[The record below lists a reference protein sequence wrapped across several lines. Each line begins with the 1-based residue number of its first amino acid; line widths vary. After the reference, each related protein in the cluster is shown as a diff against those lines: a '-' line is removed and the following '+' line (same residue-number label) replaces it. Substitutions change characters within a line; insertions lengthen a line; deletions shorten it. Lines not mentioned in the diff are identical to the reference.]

1 MKLLL
6 SISENFKMAIDSII
20 SNKMRS
26 FLTMLGIIIGIS
38 SVIAIVSLG
47 EGGQNTITAE
57 FEKIGASTINI
68 SVNQM
73 KAEQS
78 EYITYKDIEQIKEKV
93 EAVKYI
99 SPGISKSGVVISDI
113 KNKRASVTGGN
124 PDIFPLQNSEFLY
137 GRAFNEREY
146 IEGKPVIVIDE
157 YSARSLFGFT
167 DVVGKSIKVGN
178 RKSPV
183 KATIVGVTKLDMGPF
198 AGNFDDNGMPAFVIT
213 PTTFLNTMYSGETSI
228 DRITLMATSKDKGEE
243 AGNAAR
249 NILESRH
256 NNRGK
261 DVYRIENVL
270 KQLDQVNKVLGI
282 FTAFISAVA
291 AISLLVGGIGV
302 MNIMLVS
309 VTERTREI
317 GIRKAIGATTTAIL
331 LQFLTE
337 SVIISLIGGII
348 GMLLGISGA
357 YAIGSFAN
365 ITPSLSPGAIIGAI
379 LFSSAVGIFFGI
391 YPARKAANLDPIEA
405 LRYE

>member
-1 MKLLL
+1 MNF
-6 SISENFKMAIDSII
+6 ISNFIENFKMALDSIK

-38 SVIAIVSLG
+38 SVITIVSLG
-47 EGGQNTITAE
+47 QGGQNTITGE
-57 FEKIGASTINI
+57 FEKIGAATVSIN
-68 SVNQM
+68 VDTTKVKQND
-73 KAEQS
+73 
-78 EYITYKDIEQIKEKV
+78 YITFEDIKQIRDKV
-93 EAVKYI
+93 DTVKYI
-99 SPGISKSGVVISDI
+99 SPSMSKSGVAQSETS
-113 KNKRASVTGGN
+113 NKRANISGVSVDAFNIDNT
-124 PDIFPLQNSEFLY
+124 EFLY

-146 IEGKPVIVIDE
+146 QEGKSVIVIDE
-157 YSARSLFGFT
+157 YAAKSLFGYT
-167 DVVGKSIKVGN
+167 DVTGKSIKVGP
-178 RKSPV
+178 KTSPV
-183 KATIVGVTKLDMGPF
+183 KMTIIGVTKLDMGPF
-198 AGNFDDNGMPAFVIT
+198 GGVDNTNMPAFVT
-213 PTTFLNTMYSGETSI
+213 MPATTMKNIFSGEVTIDSI
-228 DRITLMATSKDKGEE
+228 TVMATSKNDGEA
-243 AGNAAR
+243 AGNGAK

-256 NNRGK
+256 NNRGQEIYK
-261 DVYRIENVL
+261 AQSLL

-317 GIRKAIGATTTAIL
+317 GIRKAIGATTNAIL

-348 GMLLGISGA
+348 GMLFGIGGA
-357 YAIGSFAN
+357 YIIGVFAK
-365 ITPSLSPGAIIGAI
+365 ITPSLSPVAVIGAI

-391 YPARKAANLDPIEA
+391 YPAKKAANLNPIDA

>member
-1 MKLLL
+1 MSFLSSLL
-6 SISENFKMAIDSII
+6 ENFKMAIESIK

-38 SVIAIVSLG
+38 SVITIVSLG
-47 EGGQNTITAE
+47 QGGQNTITSE
-57 FEKIGASTINI
+57 FEKIGAATINI
-68 SVNQM
+68 SVDST

-78 EYITYKDIEQIKEKV
+78 DYITYKDIEQIKEKV
-93 EAVKYI
+93 NSVKYI
-99 SPGISKSGVVISDI
+99 SPTVSKMGVSISER
-113 KNKRASVTGGN
+113 KNKRASITGAN
-124 PDIFPLQNSEFLY
+124 TDIFPIQNTTMIY
-137 GRAFNEREY
+137 GRGFNEREY
-146 IEGKPVIVIDE
+146 IEGKPVVVIDE
-157 YSARSLFGFT
+157 YAARELFGYT

-183 KATIVGVTKLDMGPF
+183 KATIIGVYELDMGEF
-198 AGNFDDNGMPAFVIT
+198 SFDTSQMPALIYAPLT
-213 PTTFLNTMYSGETSI
+213 LLETMYPDEFTI
-228 DRITLMATSKDKGEE
+228 DKLTLMAVNKESGDA
-243 AGNAAR
+243 AGNGAK

-256 NNRGK
+256 NNRGEGK
-261 DVYRIENVL
+261 YKVENAL

-282 FTAFISAVA
+282 FTAFIGAVA

-317 GIRKAIGATTTAIL
+317 GIRKAIGATTNAIL

-348 GMLLGISGA
+348 GMITGITGA
-357 YAIGSFAN
+357 YIIGSFAS
-365 ITPSLSPGAIIGAI
+365 ITPALSLGVIAGAI

>member
-1 MKLLL
+1 MNF
-6 SISENFKMAIDSII
+6 ISNLVENFKMALDSIK

-38 SVIAIVSLG
+38 SVITIVSLG
-47 EGGQNTITAE
+47 KGGQNTITGE
-57 FEKIGASTINI
+57 FEKIGAATVSI
-68 SVNQM
+68 SVDTT
-73 KAEQS
+73 KAKQS
-78 EYITYKDIEQIKEKV
+78 DYITFEDIKQIRDKV
-93 EAVKYI
+93 DTVKYI
-99 SPGISKSGVVISDI
+99 TPSMSKGGVVQSDTS
-113 KNKRASVTGGN
+113 NKRANISGVSVDAFN
-124 PDIFPLQNSEFLY
+124 IQNSEFLY

-146 IEGKPVIVIDE
+146 QEAKAVIVIDE
-157 YSARSLFGFT
+157 YAARSLFGYT
-167 DVVGKSIKVGN
+167 DVTGKSVKVGP
-178 RKSPV
+178 KSSPI
-183 KATIVGVTKLDMGPF
+183 KMTIIGVVKLDMGPF
-198 AGNFDDNGMPAFVIT
+198 GGGTDTGMPAFVT
-213 PTTFLNTMYSGETSI
+213 MPATTMKNMFSGEATIDSI
-228 DRITLMATSKDKGEE
+228 TVMATSKNEGET
-243 AGNAAR
+243 AGSGAKNM
-249 NILESRH
+249 LESRH

-261 DVYRIENVL
+261 EIYKPQSLL

-317 GIRKAIGATTTAIL
+317 GIRKAIGATTNAIL

-348 GMLLGISGA
+348 GMIIGIGGA
-357 YAIGSFAN
+357 YIIGSFAS
-365 ITPSLSPGAIIGAI
+365 ITPSLSPAAVIGAI

-391 YPARKAANLDPIEA
+391 YPAKKAAKLNPIDA